1 MFNINN
7 DLDYFTKEEF
17 DCQYSGENEMSDD
30 LLLAVDLLRGKCGFP
45 FVITSGYR
53 SKDHPIEAKKKQEKV
68 GTHAQGIAAD
78 IKVTDGTQRYKIV
91 KEAIKMGFTGI
102 GIAGSFVHVDI
113 RDLDGNESPV
123 MWTY

>member
-78 IKVTDGTQRYKIV
+78 IKYNNGTQLHTIIEK
-91 KEAIKMGFTGI
+91 AILLGFTGI
-102 GIAGSFVHVDI
+102 GIHRSFVHVDI
-113 RDLDGNESPV
+113 RILSSDENHV
-123 MWTY
+123 MWCY